1 MISRNLR
8 HKDNANLHKS
18 IYCVSEKL
26 SGAIDPTWSLPIEH
40 FNNFL
45 FESVIGSAKTKEQT
59 IFSILSRFI
68 WIRCQIVLYL
78 VLASIL
84 FSSFITGFYFISNV
98 KDIEDK
104 ANFQKS
110 VNRLISPLDHT
121 WKRRRS
127 CNRKVIFCG
136 LSKLLTHFHWVCVV
150 ILRNLS
156 LAICRWPGR

>member
-1 MISRNLR
+1 MPICINLFIAYQKNFQVRLTPPEVFQSSISIISCLNQWSGRLRQRN
-8 HKDNANLHKS
+8 KQS
-18 IYCVSEKL
+18 
-26 SGAIDPTWSLPIEH
+26 
-40 FNNFL
+40 
-45 FESVIGSAKTKEQT
+45 
-59 IFSILSRFI
+59 FSILSRFI